1 MDTRAKQNDAHP
13 KVTPREMGS
22 AFLQVAPVATV
33 VFAVPFIVG
42 YFAKLSDHMTVAKWS
57 LCIAL
62 VGGAFL
68 LRKRKKL
75 HAALMERAIRRMN
88 APGN

>member
-13 KVTPREMGS
+13 KVTLREIGS
-22 AFLQVAPVATV
+22 ALFQVAPVATV
-33 VFAVPFIVG
+33 VFTIPLTVG
-42 YFAKLSDHMTVAKWS
+42 YFAKLSDHMTVSQWS

-68 LRKRKKL
+68 FRKRKKL
-75 HAALMERAIRRMN
+75 DVVLRERASRRMN
-88 APGN
+88 APGI